1 MATTCRSRKGRWSRR
16 GSEGGGSGGKFEGKE
31 GKEKEEEEKKK
42 KKKEEEGFFLFFFA
56 FCILKRIREG
66 GDFLCSDL
74 ARMRCASKC
83 VVFDESQYLCCVTV
97 FKLFLFP
104 PK

>member
-1 MATTCRSRKGRWSRR
+1 MASTCRSRKGRCSRR

-31 GKEKEEEEKKK
+31 GKEKEEEDKK
-42 KKKEEEGFFLFFFA
+42 KKKEEECFFLFFFA

>member
-1 MATTCRSRKGRWSRR
+1 MASTCRSRKGRWSRR

-31 GKEKEEEEKKK
+31 GKEKEEEDKK
-42 KKKEEEGFFLFFFA
+42 KKKEEECFFLFFFA